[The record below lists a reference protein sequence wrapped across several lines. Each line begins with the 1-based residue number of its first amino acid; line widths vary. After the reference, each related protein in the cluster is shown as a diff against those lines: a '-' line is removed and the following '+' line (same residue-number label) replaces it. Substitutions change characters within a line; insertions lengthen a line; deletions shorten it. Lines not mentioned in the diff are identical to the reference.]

1 VKKLKLF
8 DKLAFLINSI
18 AAALLLLSYT
28 IPYLAPKSFAYISV
42 LSLLVPIL
50 IVINILFFV
59 FWLFK
64 VKKQLLLS
72 LIVLAVGFNHLG
84 ALYKVSSNNIED
96 VDNIAI
102 MSYNVR
108 LFNLYEW
115 LEEEDAPT
123 KINEL
128 IETQDP
134 DIICLQEYMP
144 NPDVVLSSYPYQF
157 EKLNG
162 ENTKIGQII
171 ASKFPIV
178 NSGSIEFPDTSNNAV
193 FIDVLIKNDTIRVY
207 NLHLQSLHI
216 SADVAGLN
224 AGNSDILVKKTS
236 ETFKIQQEQAEL
248 FLEHKNRSN
257 LKTIITGDFNNTPY
271 SYVYRKI
278 KGNYNDA
285 FDMAG
290 KGFGRTFDF
299 KFFPIRIDFILSD
312 NAFQVNGFSSI
323 SEKYS
328 DHYPIIAKLKLH

>member
-1 VKKLKLF
+1 MKKLKLF
-8 DKLAFLINSI
+8 DRLAFLINSI

-28 IPYLAPKSFAYISV
+28 IPYLAPKSFAFISV

-50 IVINILFFV
+50 IIINILFFV

-72 LIVLAVGFNHLG
+72 LIVLALGFNHLG
-84 ALYKVSSNNIED
+84 ALYKVSSNNVED
-96 VDNIAI
+96 VDNISI

-115 LEEEDAPT
+115 LEEKDVPT
-123 KINEL
+123 KINEM
-128 IETQDP
+128 IKEQDP
-134 DIICLQEYMP
+134 DIISLQEYMP
-144 NPDVVLSSYPYQF
+144 NPDVVLSAYPYQF

-162 ENTKIGQII
+162 DNTKIGQIM

-178 NSGSIEFPDTSNNAV
+178 SSGSIEFPNTSNNAV
-193 FIDVLIKNDTIRVY
+193 FIDVVIKRDTIRIY
-207 NLHLQSLHI
+207 NIHLQSLHI

-224 AGNSDILVKKTS
+224 AGNSNMLVKKTS

-248 FLEHKNRSN
+248 FLEHKNQSN

-299 KFFPIRIDFILSD
+299 KFFPIRIDFILTD
-312 NAFQVNGFSSI
+312 IAFQVNGFTSI